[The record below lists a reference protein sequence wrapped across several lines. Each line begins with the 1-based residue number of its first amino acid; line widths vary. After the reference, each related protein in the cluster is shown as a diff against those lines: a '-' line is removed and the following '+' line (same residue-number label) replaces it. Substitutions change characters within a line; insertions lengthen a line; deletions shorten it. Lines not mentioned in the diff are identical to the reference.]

1 MELRRFLR
9 IAGFELRQFAGTG
22 YFVQTVVVATL
33 SASVVQRLGVMAWH
47 SSAYEC
53 FLRSGMIG
61 MWTSSISAAGI
72 IGFERMKGTLVYLVS
87 GRQNATV
94 TLLAL
99 VSSVSTFSLLAFP
112 ISCIVWL
119 IPGNSGIAPMFLLQ
133 HLPQLAAGVIL
144 LWAAT
149 LSITLFM
156 ALISVMTPQALV
168 FEGLILV
175 PALFFSGVFAV
186 SSPVYQVLGSGAVFI
201 LPTASAARFLYSYR
215 SPHAMLSGGIMCA
228 AVTAVWIA
236 AAAFTARY
244 AFRAMRRTGT
254 IEVI

>member
-1 MELRRFLR
+1 MRLRRFLR

-53 FLRSGMIG
+53 FLRSGM
-61 MWTSSISAAGI
+61 

-244 AFRAMRRTGT
+244 AFRAMCRTGT